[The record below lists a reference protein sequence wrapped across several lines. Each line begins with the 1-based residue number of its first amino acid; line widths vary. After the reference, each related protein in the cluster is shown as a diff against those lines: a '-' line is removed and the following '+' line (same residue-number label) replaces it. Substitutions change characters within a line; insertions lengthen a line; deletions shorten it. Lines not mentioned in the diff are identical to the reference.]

1 MSTALKEKLDTVE
14 RSKLRK
20 LESVVAEGISSF
32 VVVGEALKEI
42 RDAKLYRES
51 HKTFEKYV
59 DQKWGIERRRAY
71 QLIDASEASKKLCN
85 TVSQNARAAE
95 ITNARQ
101 LCELKDVPA
110 ESMEAVVNKAADI
123 AGDDPITASDIKQA
137 REEVLSPS
145 KDAWEDVDDEL
156 ETQPESQAKADPKA
170 KNELTLKEQIAFL
183 KSTIKQH
190 NAAMM
195 RAVGDL
201 HAIASDKPSNDAIMK
216 LFRSIHEAIEG
227 WK

>member
-1 MSTALKEKLDTVE
+1 MNTAVKEKLDTVE

-42 RDAKLYRES
+42 RDTKLYRES

-59 DQKWGIERRRAY
+59 DDKWSMGRSYANRLIASADVSKVLVPMGTKNER
-71 QLIDASEASKKLCN
+71 
-85 TVSQNARAAE
+85 VAE
-95 ITNARQ
+95 INTERQ
-101 LCELKDVPA
+101 LRELKDVPA

-145 KDAWEDVDDEL
+145 KYDWVDADDE
-156 ETQPESQAKADPKA
+156 PEPAVAANQDSVFDRASKMRAMV
-170 KNELTLKEQIAFL
+170 
-183 KSTIKQH
+183 KSH

-195 RAVGDL
+195 RTVDDL
-201 HAIASDKPSNDAIMK
+201 HLIVPKKANHDTIHKA
-216 LFRSIHEAIEG
+216 FRLIHESIEA